1 MSSPANVTT
10 GEETVTQYLV
20 TISPVP
26 EGGSDT
32 ASGPSMIVRIEVS
45 GGTAHVIELNAR
57 AHAGGDLTANL
68 PPVDLKR
75 LAEVFGSVEAAPVP
89 AHRPAAPAR
98 RASARPSAPAP
109 APKRA
114 RSGKEPEIRTAR
126 AYRKMP
132 EAEELHGVYA
142 EVGSIAGVARH
153 YGVPTHTAQGWIGRL
168 RKFDVDASGS

>member
-10 GEETVTQYLV
+10 GEGTVTQYLV

-26 EGGSDT
+26 EEGSDA

-45 GGTAHVIELNAR
+45 DGTAHVIELNAR
-57 AHAGGDLTANL
+57 APAGSDLSANL

-75 LAEVFGSVEAAPVP
+75 LAEVFGSTEPVP
-89 AHRPAAPAR
+89 VPVPRPVAAAPAR
-98 RASARPSAPAP
+98 RTTVRPP

-114 RSGKEPEIRTAR
+114 RSTKEPEVRTAR

-132 EAEELHGVYA
+132 ETDELQSVYG

-168 RKFDVDASGS
+168 RKLDVDTSGS